1 MELVSGEDY
10 FKYKS
15 SSLRNWEIM
24 GKALKLATEKRV
36 NLGYGEHG
44 VERYVMGLQRRAT

>member
-10 FKYKS
+10 FKYES

-44 VERYVMGLQRRAT
+44 AERYVMGLQRRAT